1 MILHNVSEV
10 PQMETVALNVAAVK
24 GIRITAARARVFA
37 RTTRILTVEIPLS
50 YTQKVYATDPADA
63 PNGFSFE
70 KSVIFF
76 ENHIKFSKKTGNLG
90 GFYDT
95 IEEEA
100 SWGLVPGVGF
110 PISTRTVWY
119 IPYETVTATRT
130 PAEAEAL
137 ARFELAKKIAALSGA
152 ELLGTTVSVSHGEDT
167 LTLTCTLTCIEDI
180 GAIRPIEVGD

>member
-1 MILHNVSEV
+1 MT
-10 PQMETVALNVAAVK
+10 Q

-50 YTQKVYATDPADA
+50 YPQKVYETDA
-63 PNGFSFE
+63 NLRKSEICFE
-70 KSVIFF
+70 KSVNFF
-76 ENHIKFSKKTGNLG
+76 ENHIKFSKKTGNLD

-100 SWGLVPGVGF
+100 SWGVIRGVGF

-119 IPYETVTATRT
+119 IPYEIVTATRT

-137 ARFELAKKIAALSGA
+137 ARFELAKEIAAISGGA
-152 ELLGTTVSVSHGEDT
+152 ELLGKAVTVTCGEET
-167 LTLTCTLTCIEDI
+167 LTLTCALTCIEDI
-180 GAIRPIEVGD
+180 GRKRPILVAP